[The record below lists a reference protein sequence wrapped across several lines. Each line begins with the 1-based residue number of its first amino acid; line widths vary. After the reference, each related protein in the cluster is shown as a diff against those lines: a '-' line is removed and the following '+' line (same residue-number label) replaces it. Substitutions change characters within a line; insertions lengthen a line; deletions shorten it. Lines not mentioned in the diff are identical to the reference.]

1 MDQFEDF
8 YELVFENLKRIAF
21 PQEWLAIDI
30 SMSKQEVFTMMVA
43 DRLKEATMGQLSD
56 QMNFPMST
64 ATGIVDRLVKKGYIK
79 RDKSESDRRIVVIS
93 LTEKGKAFIDDLK
106 TNILAYIKKA
116 YDILD
121 EEEKKYLFKI
131 FNKVSSSLQ
140 QFTAEVDQDKKDRA
154 RVRKIEIE

>member
-8 YELVFENLKRIAF
+8 YELIFENLKRIAF

-43 DRLKEATMGQLSD
+43 DRLKEATMSQLSD

-64 ATGIVDRLVKKGYIK
+64 ATGIVDRLVKKGYIQ

-140 QFTAEVDQDKKDRA
+140 QFTAEVDQDKKDRT